1 MTTALCQLLKLQYPL
16 IQAPMAGVATPQLAA
31 AVSNAGALGSI
42 SVGAVTPQQA
52 AEMIAHTQALTR
64 GPINVNVFCHAPARR
79 DAAREAA
86 WISRFS
92 PQFAQYQTALPPALT
107 EIYQSFLHNE
117 AMLTVLEQA
126 RPAAVSFHFGI
137 PDATAIARLKQRDI
151 VTLATATSP
160 QEARAIA
167 RSGIDIIVAQ
177 GYEAGGHRGHFDPGA
192 PDQQLSTVAL
202 VQAII
207 QQTALPVVAAG
218 GVMDGAGIATMMKL
232 GASGVQLGTAF
243 VLCPESAVSAAYRR
257 ALLAAGAR
265 GTVMTASISG
275 RQARCVRNA
284 FCELCH
290 DVTPEEIPDYPLTY
304 ALGKALAA
312 AAAAHGEDGFGAQW
326 AGQGVARVRALPAA
340 QLVET
345 LVAEWQQA

>member
-1 MTTALCQLLKLQYPL
+1 M
-16 IQAPMAGVATPQLAA
+16 
-31 AVSNAGALGSI
+31 
-42 SVGAVTPQQA
+42 
-52 AEMIAHTQALTR
+52 
-64 GPINVNVFCHAPARR
+64 
-79 DAAREAA
+79 
-86 WISRFS
+86 
-92 PQFAQYQTALPPALT
+92 
-107 EIYQSFLHNE
+107 
-117 AMLTVLEQA
+117 
-126 RPAAVSFHFGI
+126 
-137 PDATAIARLKQRDI
+137 
-151 VTLATATSP
+151 
-160 QEARAIA
+160 
-167 RSGIDIIVAQ
+167 
-177 GYEAGGHRGHFDPGA
+177 
-192 PDQQLSTVAL
+192 
-202 VQAII
+202 QAIR
-207 QQTALPVVAAG
+207 QHTALPVVAAG

-243 VLCPESAVSAAYRR
+243 VLCPESAASAAYRR
-257 ALLAAGAR
+257 ALLAAGER

-345 LVAEWQQA
+345 LIAEWQQA